1 MAADRATANVDV
13 ILLGMARG
21 SAPQALIDQ
30 YGKTEWNAAVL
41 VAAAET
47 GLVPDTQLFEA
58 LAHEDTQ
65 DGVLA
70 RALILRGAQAVERG
84 EDPHRSAA
92 LWLDTIRRLGRH
104 FDTQQAEDSWLHV
117 GQAASR
123 RARED
128 IPGLDRSWSQVDV
141 ADHLL
146 ANLEPF
152 VGLAARLREWACSG
166 ACALPNTLRTFR
178 RGQLK
183 WEAAKVRGSREVI
196 ENTTKEL

>member
-1 MAADRATANVDV
+1 MTTTAD
-13 ILLGMARG
+13 
-21 SAPQALIDQ
+21 
-30 YGKTEWNAAVL
+30 NAAASL
-41 VAAAET
+41 MFLDNDAAAR
-47 GLVPDTQLFEA
+47 
-58 LAHEDTQ
+58 
-65 DGVLA
+65 VLA
-70 RALILRGAQAVERG
+70 TLERLPDVRGAA
-84 EDPHRSAA
+84 
-92 LWLDTIRRLGRH
+92 I

-146 ANLEPF
+146 ANLEPL
-152 VGLAARLREWACSG
+152 VGSAPRLREWACSG